1 LTTPH
6 NPRQNGQKSIKATN
20 MALSR
25 TTRVNF
31 LIGNGHFLSHFY
43 VLCLPPM
50 FLAWQ
55 SAFHVS
61 FAELGMTIMLMS
73 GTTALLQTP
82 VGFLVDRHGAR
93 PFLIGGTLLMSL
105 SLAAMGLATEFWQIL
120 ALATLSGIGNSVI
133 HPADYAILS
142 GSVDKDRMGRSFALH
157 TFSGN
162 LGFSA
167 GPPVA
172 AFLMAFIGWRGTLL
186 TVGLLGIPV
195 VVSIVLQSRILR
207 DQVRETVHAGAAR
220 MSGRDLLTNRTMIL
234 FFLFF
239 TLGAMAGGG
248 VQSWLV
254 TVLHTTKGIDL
265 AVAATAL
272 TAYMLGSTTGV
283 LFGGWFAD
291 TFKQHVLPF
300 VTGLTILSAL
310 LMVGIDWFNLP
321 IAAIVAMTFL
331 SGLALGA
338 SRTPRDVMVKDAAPP
353 GQIGKVFGFVS
364 SGLPLGAA
372 VTPVPFGILIDKG
385 HPELVLI
392 LVAVI
397 LLLSL
402 FCAGS
407 ARVSARTEEPV
418 PLPAE

>member
-1 LTTPH
+1 
-6 NPRQNGQKSIKATN
+6 

-25 TTRVNF
+25 TTRVNL

-55 SAFHVS
+55 SSFHVD
-61 FAELGMTIMLMS
+61 FAELGLTIMLMS
-73 GTTALLQTP
+73 GTTAILQTP

-105 SLAAMGLATEFWQIL
+105 SLAAMGLATQFWQIL
-120 ALATLSGIGNSVI
+120 ALATLSGVGNSVI

-172 AFLMAFIGWRGTLL
+172 AFLMAFIGWRGALL
-186 TVGLLGIPV
+186 SVGLLGIPV
-195 VVSIVLQSRILR
+195 VISILLQSRILNE
-207 DQVRETVHAGAAR
+207 QVRETAPGTAK
-220 MSGRDLLTNRTMIL
+220 MSGRDLLTSRTMIL

-239 TLGAMAGGG
+239 MLGAMAGGG

-254 TVLHTTKGIDL
+254 TVLHQTKGIEL
-265 AVAATAL
+265 ELAATAL
-272 TAYMLGSTTGV
+272 TAYMLGSTIGV

-310 LMVGIDWFNLP
+310 LMVVIDWFNLP
-321 IAAIVAMTFL
+321 IPAIIALTLL

-364 SGLPLGAA
+364 AGLPLGSA
-372 VTPVPFGILIDKG
+372 VTPVPFGMLIDHG
-385 HPELVLI
+385 HPELVLL

-407 ARVSARTEEPV
+407 ARVSAQTEQAIA
-418 PLPAE
+418 LPAE